1 MQNCG
6 SSTLLRVGVWH
17 PLRASQGSTF
27 LPDDIYLWK
36 TQTEG
41 GQMASIKPNNT
52 KKKARNSLLYS
63 NNVLR
68 RSLSNALR
76 LSFNLVLLYSRN
88 ILKLFR
94 PFMAIFWLYEEWK
107 TKVFHVAWRNQ
118 TCGADANEGF
128 DREDV
133 NFNDASSHR
142 LGSSVLSVLRTA
154 EQCSEC
160 SGVLLYSKR
169 WWCLAVM
176 TAIKSHQSRAS
187 YPC

>member
-94 PFMAIFWLYEEWK
+94 PFMAIFSLSEEWK
-107 TKVFHVAWRNQ
+107 QKSFIWLEGTKPVVQMLMRASTVRTWTLMTRALIGWEAVFWVFWGQ
-118 TCGADANEGF
+118 Q
-128 DREDV
+128 
-133 NFNDASSHR
+133 
-142 LGSSVLSVLRTA
+142 SSVLSVLGCCYIARGGGA
-154 EQCSEC
+154 W
-160 SGVLLYSKR
+160 R
-169 WWCLAVM
+169 
-176 TAIKSHQSRAS
+176 
-187 YPC
+187 

>member
-1 MQNCG
+1 MTHWLTIWR
-6 SSTLLRVGVWH
+6 SEKVWLTH
-17 PLRASQGSTF
+17 WVTTSDQEMLAHLKR
-27 LPDDIYLWK
+27 
-36 TQTEG
+36 
-41 GQMASIKPNNT
+41 KPET
-52 KKKARNSLLYS
+52 AYCTPIMFWG
-63 NNVLR
+63 
-68 RSLSNALR
+68 ALR

-88 ILKLFR
+88 FLKLFR
-94 PFMAIFWLYEEWK
+94 PFMAIFSLSEEWK
-107 TKVFHVAWRNQ
+107 TKVFHLAWRNQ